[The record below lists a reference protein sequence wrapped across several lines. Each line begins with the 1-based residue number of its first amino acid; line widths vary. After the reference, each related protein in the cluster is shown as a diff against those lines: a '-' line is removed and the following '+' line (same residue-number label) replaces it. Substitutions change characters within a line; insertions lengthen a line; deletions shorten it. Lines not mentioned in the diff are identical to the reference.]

1 MKIQINRSSILP
13 TKSLGD
19 FNRALQKQNK
29 RDFISAIRIYKN
41 IYSLYPDVYELALNL
56 GTCYF
61 ATNNFKESSDIFH
74 KLHLKYPDNIVVL
87 NNASISY
94 IKAGNLLLAYEFLK
108 KLVIIDPTN
117 RIAWINITSVAYGLS
132 LTEESLYYAT
142 QAISLNPTDADLY
155 TNLGASL
162 SNFHRYDE
170 ALICYETV
178 LDLRPNDIKALTN
191 IGVNLDM
198 QGFFEESVS
207 VFEKVL
213 PLCKSDNDFVEAKY
227 RMSFPLLGKGDLK
240 RGWEYYENGFSIE
253 GKSGRTP
260 VRLFNKPKWQGQTLT
275 TETLMVWREQGIG
288 DEVWFFS
295 LFNFVAHRVNK
306 IIIECSDRLISL
318 FTRAFPNC
326 LVRASSSEHNDYDF
340 HIPVGSLCNLFAN
353 DWSTFS
359 YCKPYLKPRE
369 DLIEVF
375 KNKLVTFKNKKLV
388 GISWRSG
395 NLNITRNIH
404 YVPISDWAPILS
416 LEGIQFVNL
425 QYGDCSNEL
434 NSIREQLGVDILN
447 FEDVN
452 LKDDLESLAAIIINL
467 DCVISV
473 SSFTSPFSQAL
484 GVKTYLIMHNYW
496 TLLGKD
502 HWPWFE
508 NVDLFFPN
516 NIKLPISSV
525 FQELKDK
532 LVSFLKIK

>member
-1 MKIQINRSSILP
+1 MNKSINRSSILP
-13 TKSLGD
+13 IKLLGD

-41 IYSLYPDVYELALNL
+41 IYSLYPDVYEVALNL

-61 ATNNFKESSDIFH
+61 AISNFNESADIFH
-74 KLHLKYPDNIVVL
+74 KLHLNQPDNILVL

-94 IKAGNLLLAYEFLK
+94 IQTGNLPLAYEFLK
-108 KLVIIDPTN
+108 KLVNIDPTN
-117 RIAWINITSVAYGLS
+117 RNAWINITSVAYGLT

-207 VFEKVL
+207 AFEKVL
-213 PLCKSDNDFVEAKY
+213 PLCNSDIDLVEAKY
-227 RMSFPLLGKGDLK
+227 RMSFPLLGKGDIK
-240 RGWEYYENGFSIE
+240 RGWEYYENGFSIQ

-260 VRLFNKPKWQGQTLT
+260 VRLFNKPKWQGQKLNA
-275 TETLMVWREQGIG
+275 ETLMVWREQGIG

-295 LFNFVAHRVNK
+295 LLNFVAQRANN
-306 IIIECSDRLISL
+306 IIIECSERLISL
-318 FTRAFPNC
+318 FSRAFPNC
-326 LVRASSSEHNDYDF
+326 LVRASSSEHHDYDY

-353 DWSTFS
+353 NWSTFS
-359 YCKPYLKPRE
+359 YCKPYIKPRE
-369 DLIEVF
+369 DLIEVY
-375 KNKLVTFKNKKLV
+375 KNRLITFKNKKLV

-404 YVPISDWAPILS
+404 YVPISDWAPLLS

-434 NSIREQLGVDILN
+434 KSVREQLGVDILN
-447 FEDVN
+447 FDDVN

-484 GVKTYLIMHNYW
+484 GVKNYLIMHKYW
-496 TLLGKD
+496 TMLGKD
-502 HWPWFE
+502 YWPWFE

-525 FQELKDK
+525 FHQLKDN

>member
-1 MKIQINRSSILP
+1 MKKSINRSTILP
-13 TKSLGD
+13 IKLLGD
-19 FNRALQKQNK
+19 FNRALHKQNK

-61 ATNNFKESSDIFH
+61 AISNFNESSNIFH
-74 KLHLKYPDNIVVL
+74 KLHLNHPDNILVL

-94 IKAGNLLLAYEFLK
+94 IQTGNLPLAYEFLK

-117 RIAWINITSVAYGLS
+117 RNAWINITSVAYGLS

-170 ALICYETV
+170 ALICYKTV

-198 QGFFEESVS
+198 QGFFQESVS
-207 VFEKVL
+207 AFEKVL
-213 PLCKSDNDFVEAKY
+213 PLCNSDIDLVEAKY
-227 RMSFPLLGKGDLK
+227 RMSFPLLGKGDIK
-240 RGWEYYENGFSIE
+240 RGWEYYENGFSIQ
-253 GKSGRTP
+253 GRSGRTP
-260 VRLFNKPKWQGQTLT
+260 VRLFNKPKWQGQKLN

-295 LFNFVAHRVNK
+295 LFNFVAQRANN
-306 IIIECSDRLISL
+306 IIIECSERLISL
-318 FTRAFPNC
+318 FSRAFPNC
-326 LVRASSSEHNDYDF
+326 LVRASSSDHHDYDY

-353 DWSTFS
+353 NWSSFS

-369 DLIEVF
+369 DLIEVY
-375 KNKLVTFKNKKLV
+375 KNRLITFKNKKLV

-404 YVPISDWAPILS
+404 YVPISDWAPLLS

-434 NSIREQLGVDILN
+434 NSVREQLGVDILN
-447 FEDVN
+447 FDDVN

-484 GVKTYLIMHNYW
+484 GVKNYLIMHKYW
-496 TLLGKD
+496 TMLGQD
-502 HWPWFE
+502 YWPWFE

-525 FQELKDK
+525 FHKLKDN